1 MRIAGTATQ
10 EAVHMT
16 AELKELLTAHIDA
29 LLAMGYTREDIL
41 KELGMN
47 DVQAEMVRAVSE
59 NTVPIDSNE
68 YDKYIGF

>member
-1 MRIAGTATQ
+1 
-10 EAVHMT
+10 MT